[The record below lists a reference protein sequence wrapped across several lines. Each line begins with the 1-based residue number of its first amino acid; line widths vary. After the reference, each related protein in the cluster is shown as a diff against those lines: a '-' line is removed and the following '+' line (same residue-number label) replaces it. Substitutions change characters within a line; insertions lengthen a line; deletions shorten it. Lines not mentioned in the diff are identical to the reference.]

1 MDEEKG
7 KRNLLALFIKTN
19 EEDKKANSNKNKGN
33 YDNEVYDT
41 ENGIDAYSEW
51 QRKRKND
58 GYDDADDK
66 LSEGIIGVEEQRIV
80 LERRKHKNE
89 VKQRTRILKSIAKLT
104 DASVDGKEKLFDYI
118 IKTGEKAEAKREK
131 KEEYRIKFDNFAKK
145 YVEDEERQNIWC
157 KMDSSH
163 KEFAKLRAIDLCRRG
178 LILNPTYSDLFEYY
192 MDEDRKRLY
201 EDSKTEGENKSKVKE
216 KTEKSEEEINA
227 IKVEEKSE
235 NLEKI
240 K

>member
-145 YVEDEERQNIWC
+145 FVEDEERQNIWC

-201 EDSKTEGENKSKVKE
+201 EDSKAEGENKSKVKE
-216 KTEKSEEEINA
+216 KTEKSEEEIDA
-227 IKVEEKSE
+227 IKVEDKVE
-235 NLEKI
+235 NLEEVK
-240 K
+240 

>member
-118 IKTGEKAEAKREK
+118 IKIGEKAEAKREK

-145 YVEDEERQNIWC
+145 FVEDEERQNIWC

-201 EDSKTEGENKSKVKE
+201 EDSKAEGENKSKVKE
-216 KTEKSEEEINA
+216 KTEKSEEEIDA
-227 IKVEEKSE
+227 IKVEDKVE
-235 NLEKI
+235 NLEEVK
-240 K
+240 